1 MTSLLLGKIQNT
13 LLTDD
18 RVVREAGPHVMQISV
33 ALTEAEASHT
43 VLDTVSSVLPTA
55 SLISGTKS
63 LATGTGTFVGS
74 ASVEAKITD
83 PELGTLLAAAV
94 NRRGGKIVVGSH
106 IRIE

>member
-1 MTSLLLGKIQNT
+1 
-13 LLTDD
+13 
-18 RVVREAGPHVMQISV
+18 MQISV